1 MMFEFSITIKFL
13 FVNTLILIALAIYT
27 FKYRSANG
35 GIYLFLL
42 LIVDAIW
49 SLCSAFEQMSDT
61 VFLKV
66 FWSKISYL
74 GVSTASL
81 LLFLFILL
89 YCGRGKKLTLLQ
101 HILLWIIPFI
111 IIIAAFTNDLHGL
124 IWTSVDLIPNETGFG
139 AQYNHGILFWVMV
152 IYSYI
157 LLAIG
162 SMIVIS
168 TAYKSHNVYKRQLF
182 TLIIALIPPWLGN
195 FIYLTGLAP
204 FNLDLTPITFSLTG
218 IIIILGIFRF
228 QLLNIAP
235 IAYDTMFRSMT
246 NGVLVLDKTMRLINF
261 NSSVLSLIPLTEKH
275 IGQLIQNVPG
285 IRKEIIEHLIN
296 SDEGQVELQ
305 LKENGVSRWLDIKT
319 SSILNQNNYKIGSI
333 FIFWDI
339 TESKKIEE
347 NIKKSEKVFAQINDC
362 LINLSADY
370 ETNIN
375 SLTKICGEILGA
387 TCALYNRIDS
397 EMLCS
402 IGQWNTPTDYN
413 PIDKPDGHIC
423 YDVIKRGKKKPFLVN
438 NLQNSSYSQSDPN
451 VSQYSL
457 KTYGGHAVFCGKEV
471 VGSICVVFQED
482 RKFDAKD
489 LGVLSIIAS
498 ALSSEEQ
505 RLRDKEAL
513 RKSEEKYH
521 EISTLFRLMSDNMHD
536 MLWAKNLN
544 QEYIFANK
552 AMCEK
557 LLNAKDTNEP
567 IGKTDLYFAKRE
579 REAHLD
585 KPEWHTFGEICANTD
600 EITLQELK
608 PMRFDEYGNVKNK
621 FLFLEVHKAPIYN
634 DNGQLIGVVGS
645 ARDVTN
651 EKSVEIQ
658 NRKLS
663 QAVEQSPSSIVI
675 TNLQGS
681 IEYVNPKF
689 TQVTGYS
696 YEEAIGKTPRILK
709 SNEHADEFY
718 KELWQTI
725 KSGNEWKG
733 TFHNKKKN
741 GELFWELAFI
751 SPIVND
757 KGVITNFISIKED
770 VTAERQTQEKLTL
783 TKDTYQ
789 SIFNS
794 ISESIYVLDENGIF
808 IDVNRGAEI
817 MYGYTKDEIIGKT
830 PAFVSAPDRNDLQN
844 VALILNDAYQSGN
857 THSFEFWGLRKNNQI
872 FPKEVIISKG
882 TYFGK
887 ECIIATARDI
897 TERKRNETSQLI
909 QYNIAQSS
917 QTSNNI
923 EEFLETVRLEL
934 GKLFDTSNFFVAL
947 LNIETNI
954 LQPII
959 FRNEKIQYEEWFT
972 GQSISYQV
980 IKLGKT
986 VYLKNKEMV
995 KFCKQNNIK
1004 ELENDALCCL
1014 GVPLRIQNKVAGV
1027 FLIQHYTNPN
1037 AYSNSD
1043 IAMFEMVAHETGI
1056 YIEKQKMIED
1066 ILAAK
1071 EKAEESDRLK
1081 SAFLQNMSH
1090 EVRTPLNSIIGF
1102 SELINNPDIDVNV
1115 RKFYTD
1121 IIIERGW
1128 HLTEIINDILTI
1140 SSLETKQEQL
1150 YIDKINVNKLIK
1162 EQLILF
1168 GEQAQKKGIKLIS
1181 KIQLADI
1188 EADIY
1193 VDKTKIGQ
1201 ILSNFFTN
1209 AIKFTSEGE
1218 IELGCR
1224 KKDFMLEFFVRD
1236 SGIGID
1242 SSKLNLIFERFV
1254 QADDSIRRNYGGT
1267 GLGLSICQGFVKLM
1281 GGEIWVESELGKGS
1295 TFSFSIPYHPVE
1307 KTHEK
1312 DSNSSIELSVG
1323 GKKLNVLVAEDEEVN
1338 FLYLNIL
1345 LKKYDFN
1352 IFRAHNGQEAVD
1364 FCSYEAVDI
1373 VLMDIKM
1380 PKMDGYTAA
1389 KLIKE
1394 INPKLPIIAQ
1404 TAHAAQSEIEQFR
1417 DVFDDYITKPFT
1429 AEKLKVAFNKL
1440 FNTNKQ

>member
-1 MMFEFSITIKFL
+1 MLFEFSLTIKFL

-27 FKYRSANG
+27 FKYISTNG
-35 GIYLFLL
+35 GFYMFLL

-49 SLCSAFEQMSDT
+49 SLCSAFEQMSVT
-61 VFLKV
+61 AESKV
-66 FWSKISYL
+66 LWSKISYF

-81 LLFLFILL
+81 LLFLFLLL
-89 YCGRGKKLTLLQ
+89 YSGRGKKLKLWH
-101 HILLWIIPFI
+101 HILFWVIPVI
-111 IIIAAFTNDLHGL
+111 SIIAAFTNDLHGL
-124 IWTSVDLIPNETGFG
+124 IWSSVELIPNETGFG
-139 AQYNHGILFWVMV
+139 AKYHHGILFWVMV

-157 LLAIG
+157 LLVTG

-168 TAYKSHNVYKRQLF
+168 TAFRSHSLYRRQLF

-195 FIYLTGLAP
+195 FIYLSGMSP

-218 IIIILGIFRF
+218 IIVALGIFRF

-235 IAYDTMFRSMT
+235 FAYDTLFRSMT
-246 NGVLVLDKTMRLINF
+246 NGVLVLDKTMRLINY
-261 NSSVLSLIPLTEKH
+261 NSSILSLIPLTEKN
-275 IGQLIQNVPG
+275 IGQLIQNVSG
-285 IRKEIIEHLIN
+285 IRKEIVEHLIN

-305 LKENGVSRWLDIKT
+305 LSENGTTRWLDIKT
-319 SSILNQNNYKIGSI
+319 SSILNKKNYKVGSI

-339 TESKKIEE
+339 TESKKVEE
-347 NIKKSEKVFAQINDC
+347 NTKKSEKVFAQINDC
-362 LINLSADY
+362 LVNLSADY

-387 TCALYNRIDS
+387 TCALYNRIEG

-413 PIDKPDGHIC
+413 AEDKSEGHIC
-423 YDVIKRGKKKPFLVN
+423 YDVIKSGSRKPFLVH
-438 NLQNSSYSQSDPN
+438 NLQNTSYYQTDSN
-451 VSQYSL
+451 VSKYGL
-457 KTYGGHAVFCGKEV
+457 KTYVGHAVFCENKV
-471 VGSICVVFQED
+471 VGSICVVFQDDIE
-482 RKFDAKD
+482 FDAKD
-489 LGVLSIIAS
+489 LGVLSIIAA

-505 RLRDKEAL
+505 RLSDKLAL
-513 RKSEEKYH
+513 SKSEEKYH
-521 EISTLFRLMSDNMHD
+521 EISTLFRLMSDNMPD

-552 AMCEK
+552 AICDK
-557 LLNAKDTNEP
+557 LLSAIDTNEP
-567 IGKTDLYFAKRE
+567 IGKTDLYFALRE

-585 KPEWHTFGEICANTD
+585 NAEWHTFGEICANSD
-600 EITLQELK
+600 VQTLQQLK

-675 TNLQGS
+675 TNLQG
-681 IEYVNPKF
+681 IVEYVNPKF
-689 TQVTGYS
+689 TQVTGYT
-696 YEEAIGKTPRILK
+696 YEEAIGKNPRILK
-709 SNEHADEFY
+709 SNEHSEEFY

-725 KSGNEWKG
+725 KSGKEWKG

-757 KGVITNFISIKED
+757 KGVVTNYISIKED
-770 VTAERQTQEKLTL
+770 VTADIQTQENLTL

-808 IDVNRGAEI
+808 IDINQGAEI
-817 MYGYTKDEIIGKT
+817 MYGYTKDELIGKS
-830 PAFVSAPDRNDLQN
+830 PAFVSAPDRNDLPEVN
-844 VALILNDAYQSGN
+844 SIINEVYQSGFSR
-857 THSFEFWGLRKNNQI
+857 SFEFWGLRKNKQV
-872 FPKEVIISKG
+872 FPKEVIVSKG

-897 TERKRNETSQLI
+897 TERKRNETIQVI

-923 EEFLETVRLEL
+923 GEFIELVRLEL
-934 GKLFDTSNFFVAL
+934 GKIFDTSNFFVAL
-947 LNIETNI
+947 YSIDTLS

-959 FRNEKIQYEEWFT
+959 YRNEFVEFQDWEM

-980 IKLGKT
+980 IKSGKT
-986 VYLKNKEMV
+986 VFLKGNELG
-995 KFCKQNNIK
+995 KFCKEHNIE
-1004 ELENDALCCL
+1004 ELGVDSLCWL
-1014 GVPLRIQNKVAGV
+1014 GVPLLVQKQVAGV
-1027 FLIQHYTNPN
+1027 FVIQHYTNPN

-1043 IAMFEMVAHETGI
+1043 VAMLEIVAHETGI

-1071 EKAEESDRLK
+1071 EKAEESNRLK
-1081 SAFLQNMSH
+1081 TAFLQNMSH

-1102 SELINNPDIDVNV
+1102 SELINNPDVDANV

-1150 YIDKINVNKLIK
+1150 YIDKINVNKLIS
-1162 EQLILF
+1162 EQLVLF

-1181 KIQLADI
+1181 KIQLADA
-1188 EADIY
+1188 EAEIY

-1218 IELGCR
+1218 IEIGCR
-1224 KKDFMLEFFVRD
+1224 KNDIMLEFFVRD
-1236 SGIGID
+1236 SGIGIE
-1242 SSKLNLIFERFV
+1242 SNKLKLIFERFV

-1281 GGEIWVESELGKGS
+1281 GGEIWVESEPGKGS
-1295 TFSFSIPYHPVE
+1295 TFSFNIPYHPVQKTIE
-1307 KTHEK
+1307 KESKTT
-1312 DSNSSIELSVG
+1312 IELSVD

-1345 LKKYDFN
+1345 LKKYDFH

-1364 FCSYEAVDI
+1364 FCSYEKVDL

-1389 KLIKE
+1389 KIIKE
-1394 INPKLPIIAQ
+1394 IKPKLPIIAQ
-1404 TAHAAQSEIEQFR
+1404 TAHAAQSEIELYR

-1429 AEKLKVAFNKL
+1429 AEKLKSAFNKL
-1440 FNTNKQ
+1440 FNTKKK